1 MCPLGFNF
9 NGADPSLKLPGITG
23 YDDNDEDHNHDTT
36 FMVMIT
42 RWCFDLADDC
52 DPCRYQV

>member
-23 YDDNDEDHNHDTT
+23 YDDDDEDHNHDHN
-36 FMVMIT
+36 IYGN
-42 RWCFDLADDC
+42 DNDDGSG
-52 DPCRYQV
+52 QVFSMMA